1 MNEKI
6 KTKIQDLTI
15 RFASE
20 EDVPL
25 ILCLIRGLA
34 EYEKLEN
41 DVVVSEE
48 LLKENLFS
56 KRRMAEVLIAEY
68 KNEPAGFALFFHNF
82 STFLGKAGIYLEDI
96 FVKPEYRG
104 RGIGKTLLSYLG
116 KLALERDC
124 GRIEWSVLDWNEPAI
139 QFYKKLGAKPMD
151 EWTIFRVSGDSI
163 NKLADLFS

>member
-6 KTKIQDLTI
+6 RTKVQDITI

-25 ILCLIRGLA
+25 ILSLIRGLA
-34 EYEKLEN
+34 EYEKLTE
-41 DVVVSEE
+41 DVIVTEQ

-68 KNEPAGFALFFHNF
+68 KNDPAGFALFFHNF
-82 STFLGKAGIYLEDI
+82 STFLGKPGIYLEDL
-96 FVKPEYRG
+96 FVKPEFRSK
-104 RGIGKTLLSYLG
+104 GIGKLLLAYLG
-116 KLALERDC
+116 KLAMERDC

-139 QFYKKLGAKPMD
+139 QFYKKLDAKPMD
-151 EWTIFRVSGDSI
+151 EWTVFRVTGESI
-163 NKLADLFS
+163 GKLADLYD